1 MCWNKVRV
9 YLRGLYSNSKWSCY
23 LNSISKGRKKIFINN
38 FKFSNTIVYR
48 KGYRGT
54 RVFRVRGDNKIIR
67 GKPKKIEINLYK
79 NDRTSTYMPILYVHW
94 LLACVCRLGW
104 LIRQAQQPRLTG
116 GGVVEWLRR
125 RSRVFVNICTWEY
138 KTRRPV
144 CLCAFTLHS
153 LLSIGLEHWTAVFRH
168 RSEWLSRYEWL
179 SRCTPLYARLFR
191 FPVFSP
197 LQFALDWFLAR
208 NSSQQNNG

>member
-1 MCWNKVRV
+1 
-9 YLRGLYSNSKWSCY
+9 
-23 LNSISKGRKKIFINN
+23 
-38 FKFSNTIVYR
+38 VYR

-79 NDRTSTYMPILYVHW
+79 NDRTSKYMPILYVHW

-116 GGVVEWLRR
+116 GGVVEWLLRR
-125 RSRVFVNICTWEY
+125 RSRVFVNISTREY

-144 CLCAFTLHS
+144 CLCAVTLHS
-153 LLSIGLEHWTAVFRH
+153 LLSRGLEHWTAVFRH
-168 RSEWLSRYEWL
+168 RSEWLSEWM
-179 SRCTPLYARLFR
+179 TIALYAAIRQTLSVSRGFASSVRPRLIGGQER
-191 FPVFSP
+191 ISTKQWITYVNIRKYSRYNKHRLIILRTPVNYNYYGERDSWP
-197 LQFALDWFLAR
+197 
-208 NSSQQNNG
+208 G